1 MATRAGWRH
10 PRDDY
15 AGAEALREEEDL
27 RHCSFKPHLLNAAHT
42 RDAPSGGGYPAE
54 EFARRCERWASRRE
68 ATLQRE
74 REVQA
79 AKELEECTF
88 QPNVDL
94 PDSSTR
100 AAQAGPSVGTRSA
113 PPLHLLYALTPH
125 STRRI
130 PQWYPSQVVHVLAT
144 TAWGAVAILE
154 HLTRQEGV
162 LAKRDERDPR
172 IKFANGS
179 WLAAHRATY
188 QA

>member
-1 MATRAGWRH
+1 M
-10 PRDDY
+10 DI
-15 AGAEALREEEDL
+15 
-27 RHCSFKPHLLNAAHT
+27 
-42 RDAPSGGGYPAE
+42 
-54 EFARRCERWASRRE
+54 ARRCERWASRRE

-79 AKELEECTF
+79 ARELEECTF